1 MTRVPGLANVLPLLP
16 VLLAHLTGA
25 VVALILLVRSERRRT
40 VPIFALLGFG
50 LLSILDLAEMARGS
64 LIRLLSHG
72 TATGIRLANTG
83 VGCCYSMFDV
93 AAVLCL
99 VIAVWQ
105 ATSGAGMGEA
115 EPRPRS
121 EGSERA

>member
-1 MTRVPGLANVLPLLP
+1 MTRVPGLVNVLPLLP

-40 VPIFALLGFG
+40 VPIFALLGFS

-64 LIRLLSHG
+64 LVRLLSHG
-72 TATGIRLANTG
+72 TATGIHLADTG
-83 VGCCYSMFDV
+83 VGCCYSIFDV
-93 AAVLCL
+93 AAVPCL

-105 ATSGAGMGEA
+105 ATSGAKAGEA

-121 EGSERA
+121 EGPEGA